1 MRMKKRITILAA
13 VTAVCLLGSGCSAIG
28 GKKQISDVDVV
39 TTVLNAYQQG
49 DYESM
54 KPYLDEDSKFHPMLA
69 AVTAENATAM
79 DKVYQEAYALTK
91 NFTYTAEAVEGEEK
105 WGHVK
110 VHIQTN
116 NIVSGISDS
125 MAEAIAEQV
134 KNGGDS
140 FYDVPTWLMAGLKS
154 GEAKDEEHLLI
165 RLGFNMDKA
174 SSKDL
179 ADMGIISDRL
189 TTGGGHL
196 SLDSTIRGFEE
207 TGMTCVTE
215 DYSQTKSDSE

>member
-1 MRMKKRITILAA
+1 M
-13 VTAVCLLGSGCSAIG
+13 
-28 GKKQISDVDVV
+28 V

-154 GEAKDEEHLLI
+154 GEAVDEEFVVTVTLI
-165 RLGFNMDKA
+165 NKEKNDQYPNW
-174 SSKDL
+174 
-179 ADMGIISDRL
+179 GIIQRCQRRFFRIHESVHDQMHR
-189 TTGGGHL
+189 
-196 SLDSTIRGFEE
+196 RGRAVRHCF
-207 TGMTCVTE
+207 
-215 DYSQTKSDSE
+215 QW